1 MITRGIH
8 IMKKTLAVLITA
20 CSLSLGLT
28 PALTGISGNLVIEA
42 EAHPGRTDANG
53 GHRDN
58 KNVSGLGSY
67 HYHCGGHPAH
77 LHENGVCPYASYV
90 EEAAPAV
97 SSTET
102 AAEVPENLSMVFDPI
117 YYADHNPDLYEA
129 FGYDTDQLQ
138 EHFLTCG
145 MKEGRPGCAD
155 FNVAVYKEQNA
166 DLAAAY
172 GDDLAAYYTHYMGCG
187 HGEGRVCH

>member
-1 MITRGIH
+1 
-8 IMKKTLAVLITA
+8 MKKTLAVLITA

-77 LHENGVCPYASYV
+77 LHENGACPYASYV
-90 EEAAPAV
+90 EEAVPAV
-97 SSTET
+97 SPEET
-102 AAEVPENLSMVFDPI
+102 AAEAPENLYMVFDPI
-117 YYADHNPDLYEA
+117 Y
-129 FGYDTDQLQ
+129 QLQ

>member
-67 HYHCGGHPAH
+67 HYHCGGHPA
-77 LHENGVCPYASYV
+77 PPAS
-90 EEAAPAV
+90 
-97 SSTET
+97 
-102 AAEVPENLSMVFDPI
+102 
-117 YYADHNPDLYEA
+117 
-129 FGYDTDQLQ
+129 
-138 EHFLTCG
+138 
-145 MKEGRPGCAD
+145 
-155 FNVAVYKEQNA
+155 
-166 DLAAAY
+166 
-172 GDDLAAYYTHYMGCG
+172 
-187 HGEGRVCH
+187 

>member
-1 MITRGIH
+1 MWRRLLQRLPQRRQQRRYQRICPWS
-8 IMKKTLAVLITA
+8 LI
-20 CSLSLGLT
+20 
-28 PALTGISGNLVIEA
+28 
-42 EAHPGRTDANG
+42 
-53 GHRDN
+53 
-58 KNVSGLGSY
+58 
-67 HYHCGGHPAH
+67 
-77 LHENGVCPYASYV
+77 
-90 EEAAPAV
+90 
-97 SSTET
+97 
-102 AAEVPENLSMVFDPI
+102 PI

>member
-1 MITRGIH
+1 
-8 IMKKTLAVLITA
+8 MKKTLAVLITA

-77 LHENGVCPYASYV
+77 LHPNGVCPYAGD
-90 EEAAPAV
+90 
-97 SSTET
+97 ST
-102 AAEVPENLSMVFDPI
+102 
-117 YYADHNPDLYEA
+117 
-129 FGYDTDQLQ
+129 
-138 EHFLTCG
+138 
-145 MKEGRPGCAD
+145 
-155 FNVAVYKEQNA
+155 
-166 DLAAAY
+166 
-172 GDDLAAYYTHYMGCG
+172 DDNS
-187 HGEGRVCH
+187 R